1 MSLFSRKKAQ
11 DFARLQ
17 QEVEAVTAKIRSMH
31 AHRCSLELKA
41 KDYVYLGQLVEAF
54 QEYCRKN
61 DQSMGEFVAS
71 VNEIFADAVVDDM
84 IDNIKAGVG
93 DAQGISNQVNS
104 ISQAIGEQTAA
115 AEATADGTE
124 SIALSFELTTKN
136 AQKGRESLGQV
147 FEQFEVV
154 SEKVSQLVRQIEE
167 LKNDI
172 QSTSQVVDFIREV
185 SEQTNLLAL
194 NAAIEAARAG
204 EQGRGFAV
212 VAEEVRKLAEKTRES
227 IDTISDTVASIQR
240 QIQVSVAE
248 SEPILAEVARSRE
261 MAREAEGLFSIIV
274 EEVVKSSEQ
283 IQDLTAASQE
293 LSASMEEVSA
303 GSEEI
308 AKLARHSEVT
318 FTETGRGI
326 YGFTQ
331 SMEKLRQALAG
342 FQVQLGDEQ
351 MLSIAKMDHL
361 LWKWKL
367 YSMLFGYES
376 INVEAVASHKTCRL
390 GQWYLASWERFGHLG
405 SFQRLDEPHEKMHQ
419 ITRRS
424 VELYQEGRL
433 VEAEQLVEE
442 VKILSSAILGIL
454 DEIAQDI
461 RRNQEGI

>member
-1 MSLFSRKKAQ
+1 M
-11 DFARLQ
+11 
-17 QEVEAVTAKIRSMH
+17 
-31 AHRCSLELKA
+31 
-41 KDYVYLGQLVEAF
+41 
-54 QEYCRKN
+54 
-61 DQSMGEFVAS
+61 
-71 VNEIFADAVVDDM
+71 
-84 IDNIKAGVG
+84 
-93 DAQGISNQVNS
+93 
-104 ISQAIGEQTAA
+104 
-115 AEATADGTE
+115 
-124 SIALSFELTTKN
+124 
-136 AQKGRESLGQV
+136 
-147 FEQFEVV
+147 V

-261 MAREAEGLFSIIV
+261 MAREAEGLFSSIV

-351 MLSIAKMDHL
+351 MLS
-361 LWKWKL
+361 
-367 YSMLFGYES
+367 Y
-376 INVEAVASHKTCRL
+376 C
-390 GQWYLASWERFGHLG
+390 
-405 SFQRLDEPHEKMHQ
+405 
-419 ITRRS
+419 
-424 VELYQEGRL
+424 
-433 VEAEQLVEE
+433 
-442 VKILSSAILGIL
+442 
-454 DEIAQDI
+454 
-461 RRNQEGI
+461 